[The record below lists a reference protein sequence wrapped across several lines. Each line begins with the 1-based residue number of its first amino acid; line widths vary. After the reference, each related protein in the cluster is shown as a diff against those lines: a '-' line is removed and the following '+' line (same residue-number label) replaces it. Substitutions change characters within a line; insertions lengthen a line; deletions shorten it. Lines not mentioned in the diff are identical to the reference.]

1 MVTGGIAAYKS
12 AFLVRLLSRGGAEVR
27 VAMTASAARFVA
39 PLTFEVLSGHSVPVD
54 MFAPRVEPVV
64 QHVELAKWA
73 ERVVVAPATAD
84 FLAKMAHGLADDLAS
99 ATVLAAGAP
108 VLVAP
113 AMNERMWAAAATRR
127 NVAALAADGVAVL
140 DPCAGDLACGD
151 AGPGRMM
158 EPEDILRAV
167 ERSFVPGD
175 LAGVRV
181 LVTAGRTEEEIDPVR
196 YLSNRSSG
204 RMGFALARAARERG
218 ARVTLVHGPVDVP
231 PPPVDEI
238 VRVTSAAEMKRAVA
252 RAFRRCD
259 LCLMAAAVSDFA
271 PARRAATKLKRAGAG
286 LSIELRPTEDI
297 LASLGASKAKGQIV
311 VGFALETTNAEANA
325 VAKGR
330 AKRCDYIVLNEPG
343 PGTGFGAETNRVTMF
358 RGAEKLFS
366 TPVVTKEEAAR
377 RIVDV
382 AAGDRRLRRAGR
394 PS

>member
-12 AFLVRLLSRGGAEVR
+12 AFLVRLLSRGGAGVR
-27 VAMTASAARFVA
+27 VVMTAAAAEFVA

-54 MFAPRVEPVV
+54 MFAPRTEPAV

-73 ERVVVAPATAD
+73 DRVVVAPATAD
-84 FLAKMAHGLADDLAS
+84 FVAKMAHGLADDLAS
-99 ATVLAAGAP
+99 ATVLASRAP
-108 VLVAP
+108 VYVAP

-127 NVAALAADGVAVL
+127 NLAALAADGRTVL
-140 DPCAGDLACGD
+140 EPDAGDLACGD
-151 AGPGRMM
+151 TGPGRMM
-158 EPEDILRAV
+158 EPADIARAL
-167 ERSFVPGD
+167 ERSFAPGD
-175 LAGVRV
+175 LDGVRV

-204 RMGFALARAARERG
+204 RMGFAVARAARERG

-231 PPPVDEI
+231 PPVVDET
-238 VRVTSAAEMKRAVA
+238 VRVTSAAEMKRAVV

-259 LCLMAAAVSDFA
+259 LCFMAAAVADFT
-271 PARRAATKLKRAGAG
+271 PARRAPGKLKRGKAG
-286 LSIELRPTEDI
+286 LTIELRPTEDI

-330 AKRCDYIVLNEPG
+330 AKRCDYVVLNEPG
-343 PGTGFGAETNRVTMF
+343 PGTGFGTDTNRVTVF
-358 RGAEKLFS
+358 RGAEKLFA
-366 TPVVTKEEAAR
+366 TPVVTKDEAAR
-377 RIVDV
+377 RVVDA

-394 PS
+394 AS